1 VLDAI
6 PGQRYRRVFERGMST
21 VPAPINDDASAPHPL
36 LGTTLRGTY
45 RILRALDQGG
55 MGMVFDAEH
64 VRLKRR
70 VAVKVLAQHLAKDAH
85 ALARFNREAE
95 IISQLQH
102 PHVVQVTDFDTTE
115 QGEPYLVM
123 ELLVGESLASRLER
137 ERCLPIANA
146 IRIAYQVSSGL
157 GAAHAASIVHRDLKP
172 ANIFL
177 TEVPGQGELVK
188 LLDFGISKRAGGS
201 KGLTGEYDILG
212 TPDYMAPEQA
222 LGKTAHVDHRG
233 DQYALAVITYEMLTG
248 RTPFA
253 GNDVMDVL
261 RQVISAEPPPIE
273 QLAPHVPVAA
283 GDVLRRALAK
293 DPEQRF
299 SSINEF
305 AKALVQAAGASLP
318 PPIDTGLGV
327 ANTLPAGPPG
337 ATKSVA
343 APPAPRPSDRY
354 QTGLRAKTPIH
365 VNAPTMAATFS
376 ANDLARAL
384 DQARQ
389 AHGMGDV
396 ELAVNNAETALLV
409 ADALNSPES
418 AARMESSRTLL
429 NAIFEARLGSLS
441 QRMIVLPPTS
451 NKKVRVSP
459 EQAFLLSRVDG
470 GVTLDEAIDLSPLP
484 RQKTLRLLVSML
496 RQGLIAASSEQ
507 QSK

>member
-1 VLDAI
+1 
-6 PGQRYRRVFERGMST
+6 
-21 VPAPINDDASAPHPL
+21 
-36 LGTTLRGTY
+36 
-45 RILRALDQGG
+45 
-55 MGMVFDAEH
+55 MGMVFEAEH

-115 QGEPYLVM
+115 AGEPYLVM
-123 ELLVGESLASRLER
+123 ELLAGESLASRLDR
-137 ERCLPIANA
+137 ERCLPISDALSLA
-146 IRIAYQVSSGL
+146 QQVSSGL
-157 GAAHAASIVHRDLKP
+157 AAAHAANIVHRDLKP

-177 TEVPGQGELVK
+177 TQVAGQAALVK
-188 LLDFGISKRAGGS
+188 LLDFGISKRAGGG

-233 DQYALAVITYEMLTG
+233 DQYALAVITYEMLAG

-253 GNDVMDVL
+253 GDDVMDVL
-261 RQVISAEPPPIE
+261 RQVISSEPPPIE
-273 QLAPHVPVAA
+273 QLAPHVSSEV

-299 SSINEF
+299 PSITEF
-305 AKALVQAAGASLP
+305 ASALQRASGTSLP
-318 PPIDTGLGV
+318 PLVDNLG
-327 ANTLPAGPPG
+327 AAATQPAGPPAAVKPGTTPHG
-337 ATKSVA
+337 A
-343 APPAPRPSDRY
+343 RY
-354 QTGLRAKTPIH
+354 NTGLRAKTPANA
-365 VNAPTMAATFS
+365 NAPTIANTFS
-376 ANDLARAL
+376 TKDLGRAL

-409 ADALNSPES
+409 ADALNTPE
-418 AARMESSRTLL
+418 AHARLDSSRTLIS
-429 NAIFEARLGSLS
+429 AIFEARLGPLS
-441 QRMIVLPPTS
+441 QRMVVLSPTS
-451 NKKVRVSP
+451 NKKLRVSP

-484 RQKTLRLLVSML
+484 RQKTLRLLVSMI
-496 RQGLIAASSEQ
+496 RQGLIAAE
-507 QSK
+507 

>member
-1 VLDAI
+1 
-6 PGQRYRRVFERGMST
+6 MST
-21 VPAPINDDASAPHPL
+21 VPAPTNDDAAAQHPL

-123 ELLVGESLASRLER
+123 ELLAGESLASRLER
-137 ERCLPIANA
+137 ERCLPIAIA

-157 GAAHAASIVHRDLKP
+157 GAAHAANIVHRDLKP

-188 LLDFGISKRAGGS
+188 LLDFGISKRAGAS

-222 LGKTAHVDHRG
+222 LGKTAQVDHRG

-253 GNDVMDVL
+253 GNDVMEVL
-261 RQVISAEPPPIE
+261 RQVIGTEPPPIE

-283 GDVLRRALAK
+283 GDVLRRALSK
-293 DPEQRF
+293 DPEQRYAN
-299 SSINEF
+299 ITEF
-305 AKALVQAAGASLP
+305 ATALVQAAGASLP
-318 PPIDTGLGV
+318 PPVDAGLGL
-327 ANTLPAGPPG
+327 ANTLPAGPQPS
-337 ATKSVA
+337 AAKSVA
-343 APPAPRPSDRY
+343 APALVRPSDRY
-354 QTGLRAKTPIH
+354 QTGMRAKTPIH
-365 VNAPTMAATFS
+365 ANAPTMAATFS
-376 ANDLARAL
+376 GLDLARAL

-389 AHGMGDV
+389 AHGMGDT

-409 ADALNSPES
+409 ADALNSPE
-418 AARMESSRTLL
+418 ATARLDSSRTLL

-451 NKKVRVSP
+451 NRKVRVSP

-507 QSK
+507 QTK

>member
-1 VLDAI
+1 
-6 PGQRYRRVFERGMST
+6 MSS
-21 VPAPINDDASAPHPL
+21 VPAPNDSVAAPHPL

-45 RILRALDQGG
+45 RILRTLDQGG
-55 MGMVFDAEH
+55 MGMVFEAEH

-115 QGEPYLVM
+115 AGEPYLVM
-123 ELLVGESLASRLER
+123 ELLSGESLATRLER
-137 ERCLPIANA
+137 ERCLPIADA
-146 IRIAYQVSSGL
+146 VRIAHQVSSGL
-157 GAAHAASIVHRDLKP
+157 AAAHAANIVHRDLKP

-177 TEVPGQGELVK
+177 TPIAGEGALVK
-188 LLDFGISKRAGGS
+188 LLDFGISKRAGAG

-233 DQYALAVITYEMLTG
+233 DQYALAVITYEMLAG

-253 GNDVMDVL
+253 GDDVMDVL

-273 QLAPHVPVAA
+273 QLAPHVSTEA
-283 GDVLRRALAK
+283 GDVLRRALSK

-299 SSINEF
+299 PSIGDF
-305 AKALVQAAGASLP
+305 ASALLRASGTSLP
-318 PPIDTGLGV
+318 PPGDALGV
-327 ANTLPAGPPG
+327 ANTVPAGPPPSSP
-337 ATKSVA
+337 KA
-343 APPAPRPSDRY
+343 APPPGPSGRY
-354 QTGLRAKTPIH
+354 QTGLRAKTP
-365 VNAPTMAATFS
+365 VGANAPTIASTFS
-376 ANDLARAL
+376 SNDLGRAL
-384 DQARQ
+384 EQARQ
-389 AHGMGDV
+389 AHGMGDI

-409 ADALNSPES
+409 ADALNTPDSQ
-418 AARMESSRTLL
+418 ARVESSRTLL
-429 NAIFEARLGSLS
+429 NAIFEARLGKLS
-441 QRMIVLPPTS
+441 QRMVVLAPS
-451 NKKVRVSP
+451 SHKKLRVSP

-484 RQKTLRLLVSML
+484 RQKTLRLLVSMI
-496 RQGLIAASSEQ
+496 RQGLIAAE
-507 QSK
+507 